1 MKAIWNNIV
10 IAQSDN
16 TIKIEGNHY
25 FPPDSIKKEYFHESN
40 NTSRCIW
47 KGKAN
52 YLSVKVN
59 GQTNKDCAWFY
70 PKPSFLAKKITG
82 YIAFWSGVKIT
93 KN

>member
-1 MKAIWNNIV
+1 MKAIWNDII
-10 IAQSDN
+10 IAESEE
-16 TIKIEGNHY
+16 TIQIDGNHY

-52 YLSVKVN
+52 YLSVTVN
-59 GQTNKDCAWFY
+59 GKTNQDCAWFY

-82 YIAFWSGVKIT
+82 HIAFWNGVKVY
-93 KN
+93 N